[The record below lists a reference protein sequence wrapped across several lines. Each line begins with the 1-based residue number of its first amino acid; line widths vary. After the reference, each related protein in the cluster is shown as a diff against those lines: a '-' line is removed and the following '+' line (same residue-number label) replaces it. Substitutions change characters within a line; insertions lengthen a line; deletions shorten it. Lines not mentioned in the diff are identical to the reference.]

1 MTAREI
7 YDLATYGGGNDF
19 QAVTE
24 LLERLGE
31 PWCLI
36 GGIAVNVYCSPVY
49 TADADFV
56 VIASQLEFVCA
67 ELAGLGFAISH
78 HRFSVN
84 AHLPDS
90 DLVVQ
95 FTTDPRYQDFL
106 GSATPT
112 TVLGA
117 PCRVAALP
125 DLFQGK
131 LWAASDPERR
141 LSKKLKD
148 EADLVRIA
156 ETYPEYVTKL
166 PEVLRARLQK

>member
-7 YDLATYGGGNDF
+7 YDLATHGGSNDF
-19 QAVTE
+19 QIVTE
-24 LLERLGE
+24 LLEHLSE

-49 TADADFV
+49 TAGADFV
-56 VIASQLEFVCA
+56 VFASQLEFVCA

-78 HRFSVN
+78 HRSSVN

-106 GSATPT
+106 IRATLAEA
-112 TVLGA
+112 LGVQ
-117 PCRVAALP
+117 CRVAALP

-141 LSKKLKD
+141 LIKRSKD
-148 EADLVRIA
+148 ELDLVRIA
-156 ETYPEYVTKL
+156 DTYPEYLPLL
-166 PEVLRARLQK
+166 PEALRSRLS